1 MTTQSVPRLSLSNP
15 TGSFWILALLF
26 SACSGQAPV
35 TVLAPPPASPGEIA
49 QSEGDPATPAT
60 PDPEPVAAS
69 QPAAASTQ
77 PAAASTRPAA
87 ASTRPAPL
95 TWAQSTLA
103 RMTLREKVGQL
114 MMPFVLGNFAPE
126 GSETH
131 DRIVS
136 VIEQEHVGG
145 VIMSVG
151 SPSEVA
157 VKLNDLQ
164 QHSKFPLLVA
174 ADLETGAG
182 FRFRGAVHI
191 PTNIALGGATT
202 FPSLMAFG
210 ATGDPRYAYELGRI
224 TALEARAMGV
234 HVPFAPVLDVNNNPE
249 NPIINI
255 RSFGED
261 PDAVADL
268 GVALVRGLQD
278 HGAVATGKHFPG
290 HGDTETDSHLDL
302 PIIRVGR
309 GRLDAVE
316 LVPFRAAIAA
326 GVQGIMT
333 AHIAVPE
340 LSGETIPATLSE
352 PVLTGLLRNE
362 MGFDGIVFT
371 DAMDMVA
378 VDRLFP
384 RGEAAVRAV
393 LAGAD
398 VILMPRDVKQSIDAI
413 LRAIEEGRLTEARLD
428 ESVGR
433 LLRLKEDLG
442 LGEER
447 KVPIE
452 MIPRVVGLPE
462 HMEIAREVAERSIT
476 LIRNEGDLLP
486 LLGTRRA
493 RVMSASFRD
502 PGDVLS
508 GRYFDARLRD
518 TYPRLVTRSV
528 DEGTNSEGYEDLL
541 RRAGRSDLVVV
552 SVYTNFAGRV
562 ELPDATVELVNE
574 LARRRVTHVVI
585 SFGNPYLISLFPD
598 ARAYLL
604 AWSSAQV
611 SQQAAA
617 DALFGAIPIS
627 GRSPTG
633 MEPFFSVGD
642 GIQVPLKVSASGR

>member
-1 MTTQSVPRLSLSNP
+1 MTTQSIPRLPKSNP
-15 TGSFWILALLF
+15 VGTFWILAILV
-26 SACSGQAPV
+26 SACSQQAV
-35 TVLAPPPASPGEIA
+35 TTTPAPPPETPPELVQA
-49 QSEGDPATPAT
+49 EGGPSAATPPAPAPEPVAPPQATPAT
-60 PDPEPVAAS
+60 
-69 QPAAASTQ
+69 
-77 PAAASTRPAA
+77 RP
-87 ASTRPAPL
+87 PPL
-95 TWAQSTLA
+95 TWAQRTLA

-131 DRIVS
+131 DRIVN
-136 VIEQEHVGG
+136 VIEQENVGG

-164 QHSKFPLLVA
+164 NHSKYPLLVA

-202 FPSLMAFG
+202 FPSLMALG
-210 ATGDPRYAYELGRI
+210 ATGDPRHAYQLGRI

-234 HVPFAPVLDVNNNPE
+234 HVPFAPVLDVNNNPD

-261 PDAVADL
+261 PNAVADL
-268 GVALVRGLQD
+268 GVAFVRGLQD
-278 HGAVATGKHFPG
+278 FGAVATGKHFPG
-290 HGDTETDSHLDL
+290 HGDTGTDSHLDL
-302 PIIRVGR
+302 PIIQVGR
-309 GRLDAVE
+309 ERLDAIE

-326 GVQGIMT
+326 GMQGIMT

-340 LSGETIPATLSE
+340 ISGETIPATVSK
-352 PVLTGLLRNE
+352 PVLTGLLRSDL
-362 MGFDGIVFT
+362 GFDGIVFT
-371 DAMDMVA
+371 DAMDMA
-378 VDRLFP
+378 AIDRLFP
-384 RGEAAVRAV
+384 RGEASVRAV

-398 VILMPRDVKQSIDAI
+398 VIVMPRDVKRAIDAI
-413 LRAIEEGRLTEARLD
+413 VGAIEEGRLTEARLD

-442 LGEER
+442 LPEER
-447 KVPIE
+447 TVPLARV
-452 MIPRVVGLPE
+452 PQVVGVPQ
-462 HMEIAREVAERSIT
+462 HMEMAREVAEGSIT
-476 LIRNEGDLLP
+476 LIRNERDLLP
-486 LLGTRRA
+486 LRGTRRA
-493 RVMSASFRD
+493 RVMSVSFRN

-508 GRYFDARLRD
+508 GRYFDGRLRQ

-528 DEGTNSEGYEDLL
+528 DDATNSEAYAALL
-541 RRAGRSDLVVV
+541 SRAGRSDLVVV
-552 SVYTNFAGRV
+552 SVYSNYAGRV
-562 ELPDATVELVNE
+562 ELPDATVEFVNE

-585 SFGNPYLISLFPD
+585 SFGNPYLISMFPD
-598 ARAYLL
+598 ARVYLL

-617 DALFGAIPIS
+617 DALFGDIAIT
-627 GRSPTG
+627 GHSPVG
-633 MEPFFSVGD
+633 MDPFFAVGD
-642 GIQVPLKVSASGR
+642 GIQVPQRVGASGR

>member
-1 MTTQSVPRLSLSNP
+1 MTIQSIPRLPLSNP
-15 TGSFWILALLF
+15 TGSFWILPLLF
-26 SACSGQAPV
+26 SACSGQAPL
-35 TVLAPPPASPGEIA
+35 TVPAPASGPPVEIVQA
-49 QSEGDPATPAT
+49 EGDTPVTGDAPA
-60 PDPEPVAAS
+60 PV
-69 QPAAASTQ
+69 
-77 PAAASTRPAA
+77 
-87 ASTRPAPL
+87 RPAPTTPSTSAAAPTTPPPL
-95 TWAQSTLA
+95 SWAESTLA
-103 RMTLREKVGQL
+103 QMTLREKVGQL

-131 DRIVS
+131 NRIVS
-136 VIEQEHVGG
+136 VIEAEHVGG

-210 ATGDPRYAYELGRI
+210 AAGDLDYAYQLGRI

-234 HVPFAPVLDVNNNPE
+234 HVPFAPVLDVNSNPD

-261 PDAVADL
+261 PHAVADL
-268 GVALVRGLQD
+268 GVALVRGIQD
-278 HGAVATGKHFPG
+278 FGAVATGKHFPG
-290 HGDTETDSHLDL
+290 HGDTETDSHLEL
-302 PIIRVGR
+302 PIIRAGR
-309 GRLDAVE
+309 ERLDAVE
-316 LVPFRAAIAA
+316 LVPFRAAIGA
-326 GVQGIMT
+326 GMQGIMT

-340 LSGETIPATLSE
+340 ISGETIPATLSK
-352 PVLTGLLRNE
+352 PVLTGLLRNDL
-362 MGFDGIVFT
+362 GFDGIIFT

-398 VILMPRDVKQSIDAI
+398 VILMPRDVKQAIDAI
-413 LRAIEEGRLTEARLD
+413 MDAIDEGRLTEARLD
-428 ESVGR
+428 ESVSR
-433 LLRLKEDLG
+433 LLRLKENLG
-442 LGEER
+442 LAEDR
-447 KVPIE
+447 TVPIE
-452 MIPRVVGLPE
+452 MIPRVVGVPE
-462 HMEIAREVAERSIT
+462 HMEMALEIAERSIT
-476 LIRNEGDLLP
+476 LIRNERDLLP

-493 RVMSASFRD
+493 QVLSVSFRD

-508 GRYFDARLRD
+508 GRYFDARVRN

-528 DEGTNSEGYEDLL
+528 DESTNSEAYDDLL
-541 RRAGRSDLVVV
+541 RRAGRSDLVIV
-552 SVYTNFAGRV
+552 SVYSNFAGRV
-562 ELPDATVELVNE
+562 ELPDATIEFVNE

-585 SFGNPYLISLFPD
+585 SFGSPYLISLFPD
-598 ARAYLL
+598 AQAYLL

-617 DALFGAIPIS
+617 DALFGGIAIS

-633 MEPFFSVGD
+633 MDPFFALGD
-642 GIQVPLKVSASGR
+642 GIQIPLKVSAGGR

>member
-1 MTTQSVPRLSLSNP
+1 MTIQRIPQLPKSNP
-15 TGSFWILALLF
+15 AGSFWILALLV
-26 SACSGQAPV
+26 SACSQQPA
-35 TVLAPPPASPGEIA
+35 TTAAAPPPETPA
-49 QSEGDPATPAT
+49 QLVPAEGGPSVNAPPAPAPEPVAPPRATPAT
-60 PDPEPVAAS
+60 
-69 QPAAASTQ
+69 
-77 PAAASTRPAA
+77 RP
-87 ASTRPAPL
+87 PPL
-95 TWAQSTLA
+95 TWAQRTLA

-131 DRIVS
+131 DRIVNI
-136 VIEQEHVGG
+136 IEEESVGG
-145 VIMSVG
+145 LIMSVG

-164 QHSKFPLLVA
+164 NHSKYPLLVA

-210 ATGDPRYAYELGRI
+210 ATGDPRHAYQLGRI

-234 HVPFAPVLDVNNNPE
+234 HVPFAPVLDVNNNPD

-261 PDAVADL
+261 PNAVADL
-268 GVALVRGLQD
+268 GVAFVRGLQD
-278 HGAVATGKHFPG
+278 YGAVATGKHFPG
-290 HGDTETDSHLDL
+290 HGDTGTDSHLAL
-302 PIIRVGR
+302 PIIQVGR
-309 GRLDAVE
+309 ERLDAIE

-326 GVQGIMT
+326 GIQGIMT
-333 AHIAVPE
+333 AHIAVPAI
-340 LSGETIPATLSE
+340 SGETIPATVSHR
-352 PVLTGLLRNE
+352 VLTGLLRAE

-371 DAMDMVA
+371 DAMDMAAVA
-378 VDRLFP
+378 RLFP

-398 VILMPRDVKQSIDAI
+398 VILMPNDVKQAIDAI
-413 LRAIEEGRLTEARLD
+413 VLAIDEERLTEGRID
-428 ESVGR
+428 ESVRR

-442 LGEER
+442 LAEER
-447 KVPIE
+447 SVPLE
-452 MIPRVVGLPE
+452 MIPQVVGVPQHVE
-462 HMEIAREVAERSIT
+462 MAREVAERSIT
-476 LIRNEGDLLP
+476 LIRNERNLLP

-493 RVMSASFRD
+493 RVMSVSFRN

-508 GRYFDARLRD
+508 GRYFDSRLRE

-528 DEGTNSEGYEDLL
+528 DEGTNSEAYQDLL
-541 RRAGRSDLVVV
+541 SRARRSDLVVV
-552 SVYTNFAGRV
+552 SVYSNYAGRV
-562 ELPDATVELVNE
+562 ELPDATVEFVSE

-585 SFGNPYLISLFPD
+585 SFGNPYLISLLPD
-598 ARAYLL
+598 ARVYLL

-617 DALFGAIPIS
+617 DALFGDIAIT

-633 MEPFFSVGD
+633 MDPFFAVGD
-642 GIQVPLKVSASGR
+642 GIQVPLKVSVSGR

>member
-1 MTTQSVPRLSLSNP
+1 MTTESIPKLPLSNP
-15 TGSFWILALLF
+15 AGSVWILALLF
-26 SACSGQAPV
+26 SACSGQAPIPAS
-35 TVLAPPPASPGEIA
+35 APPPASPEDVVQA
-49 QSEGDPATPAT
+49 EADTSVPVT
-60 PDPEPVAAS
+60 PDPESVVAFPPTA
-69 QPAAASTQ
+69 TG
-77 PAAASTRPAA
+77 
-87 ASTRPAPL
+87 PAPL

-103 RMTLREKVGQL
+103 QMTLREKVGQL

-136 VIEQEHVGG
+136 VIVEEHVGG

-164 QHSKFPLLVA
+164 RHSKFPLLVA

-210 ATGDPRYAYELGRI
+210 AAGDLRYAYQLGKI

-234 HVPFAPVLDVNNNPE
+234 HVPFAPVLDVNNNPD

-255 RSFGED
+255 RSFGEN
-261 PDAVADL
+261 PDAVAAL
-268 GVALVRGLQD
+268 GVAMVRGIQD
-278 HGAVATGKHFPG
+278 YGGVATGKHFPG
-290 HGDTETDSHLDL
+290 HGDTETDSHLEL

-309 GRLDAVE
+309 ERLDAVE
-316 LVPFRAAIAA
+316 LVPFRAAIDA
-326 GVQGIMT
+326 GIQGIMT

-340 LSGETIPATLSE
+340 ISGETIPATLSK

-362 MGFDGIVFT
+362 LGFDGIVFT

-384 RGEAAVRAV
+384 GGEAAVRAV

-398 VILMPRDVKQSIDAI
+398 VILMPRDVKQAIDAI
-413 LRAIEEGRLTEARLD
+413 VKAIDDGRLTEARLD
-428 ESVGR
+428 ESVSR

-442 LGEER
+442 LAEDR
-447 KVPIE
+447 TVPIE
-452 MIPRVVGLPE
+452 MIPRVVGVPE
-462 HMEIAREVAERSIT
+462 HMEMAREIAELSIT
-476 LIRNEGDLLP
+476 LIRNQRDLLP

-493 RVMSASFRD
+493 RVMSVSFRD

-508 GRYFDARLRD
+508 GRYFDSRLRE
-518 TYPRLVTRSV
+518 TYPRLVSRSV
-528 DEGTNSEGYEDLL
+528 DESTNSEAYDDLL
-541 RRAGRSDLVVV
+541 TRAGRSDLVVV
-552 SVYTNFAGRV
+552 SVYSNFAGRV
-562 ELPDATVELVNE
+562 ELPDATVEFVNA
-574 LARRRVTHVVI
+574 LARRRVTHVLI

-598 ARAYLL
+598 AQVYLL

-617 DALFGAIPIS
+617 DALFGGIAIT
-627 GRSPTG
+627 GRSPIG
-633 MEPFFSVGD
+633 MEPFFAVGD
-642 GIQVPLKVSASGR
+642 GIQIPLKVSVSGR

>member
-1 MTTQSVPRLSLSNP
+1 MTTQSIPRLPMSNP
-15 TGSFWILALLF
+15 AGSFWILALLV
-26 SACSGQAPV
+26 SACYQQAPG
-35 TVLAPPPASPGEIA
+35 TASASPPEPPVEVVQA
-49 QSEGDPATPAT
+49 EGGPSATTTPA
-60 PDPEPVAAS
+60 PEPVAAPPS
-69 QPAAASTQ
+69 P
-77 PAAASTRPAA
+77 AASTRSP
-87 ASTRPAPL
+87 PL
-95 TWAQSTLA
+95 TWAQRTLA
-103 RMTLREKVGQL
+103 RMTLREKIGQL

-131 DRIVS
+131 DRIVN
-136 VIEQEHVGG
+136 VIEQENVGG

-164 QHSKFPLLVA
+164 NHSKYPLLVA

-210 ATGDPRYAYELGRI
+210 ATGDPRHAYQLGRI
-224 TALEARAMGV
+224 TALEARTMGV
-234 HVPFAPVLDVNNNPE
+234 HVPFAPVLDINNNPD

-261 PDAVADL
+261 PNAVADL

-278 HGAVATGKHFPG
+278 YGAVATGKHFPG
-290 HGDTETDSHLDL
+290 HGDTGTDSHLDL
-302 PIIRVGR
+302 PVIRVGR
-309 GRLDAVE
+309 ERLDAIE

-326 GVQGIMT
+326 GMQGIMT

-340 LSGETIPATLSE
+340 ISGETIPATVSE
-352 PVLTGLLRNE
+352 PMLTGLLRSDL
-362 MGFDGIVFT
+362 GFDGIVFT
-371 DAMDMVA
+371 DAMDMA
-378 VDRLFP
+378 PINRLFP

-398 VILMPRDVKQSIDAI
+398 VILMPRDVKQAIDA
-413 LRAIEEGRLTEARLD
+413 LVEAIEEGRLTEARLD

-442 LGEER
+442 LAEER
-447 KVPIE
+447 AVPLE
-452 MIPRVVGLPE
+452 MIPQVVGVPQ
-462 HMEIAREVAERSIT
+462 HMEMAREVAERSIT
-476 LIRNEGDLLP
+476 LIRNERNLLP

-493 RVMSASFRD
+493 RVMSVSFRN

-508 GRYFDARLRD
+508 GRYFEGRLRE

-528 DEGTNSEGYEDLL
+528 DEGTNSEAYEALL
-541 RRAGRSDLVVV
+541 SRAGRSDLVVV
-552 SVYTNFAGRV
+552 SVYSNYAGRV
-562 ELPDATVELVNE
+562 ELPDATVEFVNE
-574 LARRRVTHVVI
+574 LARRRVTHVLI

-598 ARAYLL
+598 ARVYLL

-617 DALFGAIPIS
+617 DALFGGIAIT
-627 GRSPTG
+627 GRSPIG
-633 MEPFFSVGD
+633 MDSFFAVGD
-642 GIQVPLKVSASGR
+642 GIQVPLKVSVSGR

>member
-1 MTTQSVPRLSLSNP
+1 MTTQSIPRLPMSNP
-15 TGSFWILALLF
+15 AGSFWILVLLV
-26 SACSGQAPV
+26 SACYQQTATTASAPPPETAAEPVQAEGGPSAATPPAPAPEPV
-35 TVLAPPPASPGEIA
+35 APPPA
-49 QSEGDPATPAT
+49 TP
-60 PDPEPVAAS
+60 V
-69 QPAAASTQ
+69 
-77 PAAASTRPAA
+77 TRP
-87 ASTRPAPL
+87 PPL
-95 TWAQSTLA
+95 TWAERTLA

-131 DRIVS
+131 DRIVN
-136 VIEQEHVGG
+136 VIEQESVGG

-164 QHSKFPLLVA
+164 RHSKYPLLVA

-210 ATGDPRYAYELGRI
+210 ATGDPRHAYQLGRI

-234 HVPFAPVLDVNNNPE
+234 HVPFAPVLDVNNNPD

-261 PDAVADL
+261 PHAVADL
-268 GVALVRGLQD
+268 GVAFVRGLQD
-278 HGAVATGKHFPG
+278 YGAVATGKHFPG
-290 HGDTETDSHLDL
+290 HGDTGTDSHLDL
-302 PIIRVGR
+302 PIIQVGR
-309 GRLDAVE
+309 ERLDAIE

-326 GVQGIMT
+326 GIQGIMT

-340 LSGETIPATLSE
+340 ISGETIPATVSGR
-352 PVLTGLLRNE
+352 VLTGLLRGDL
-362 MGFDGIVFT
+362 GFDGIVFT
-371 DAMDMVA
+371 DAMDMVS
-378 VDRLFP
+378 VNRLFP

-393 LAGAD
+393 MAGAD
-398 VILMPRDVKQSIDAI
+398 VIVMPRDVKQAIDAI
-413 LRAIEEGRLTEARLD
+413 VSAIDDGRLTEGRLD

-442 LGEER
+442 LPEER
-447 KVPIE
+447 SVPLE
-452 MIPRVVGLPE
+452 MIPQVVGVPE
-462 HMEIAREVAERSIT
+462 HMEMAREVAERSIT
-476 LIRNEGDLLP
+476 LIQNGRDLLP

-493 RVMSASFRD
+493 RVMSVSFRN

-508 GRYFDARLRD
+508 GRYFDSRLRQ

-528 DEGTNSEGYEDLL
+528 DESTNSEGYQDLL

-552 SVYTNFAGRV
+552 SVYSNYAGRV
-562 ELPDATVELVNE
+562 ELPDATVEFVNE
-574 LARRRVTHVVI
+574 LARRRVTHVII

-598 ARAYLL
+598 ARVYLL

-617 DALFGAIPIS
+617 DALFADIAIT
-627 GRSPTG
+627 GRSPIG
-633 MEPFFSVGD
+633 MDPFFAVGD
-642 GIQVPLKVSASGR
+642 GIQIPLKGSVSGR

>member
-1 MTTQSVPRLSLSNP
+1 MTTQSIPRLPKSNP
-15 TGSFWILALLF
+15 VGRFWILALLF
-26 SACSGQAPV
+26 SACSQQAPM
-35 TVLAPPPASPGEIA
+35 TESTPPPETPPEVV
-49 QSEGDPATPAT
+49 QVEGGPSVDAPSAPAPA
-60 PDPEPVAAS
+60 PEPVVTP
-69 QPAAASTQ
+69 PAI
-77 PAAASTRPAA
+77 PATRP
-87 ASTRPAPL
+87 PPL

-103 RMTLREKVGQL
+103 QMTLREKVGQL

-131 DRIVS
+131 DRIVN

-145 VIMSVG
+145 LVMSVG

-164 QHSKFPLLVA
+164 QHSKYPLLVS

-210 ATGDPRYAYELGRI
+210 ATGDPRHAYELGRI

-234 HVPFAPVLDVNNNPE
+234 HVPFAPVLDVNNNPQ

-261 PDAVADL
+261 PNAVADL
-268 GVALVRGLQD
+268 GVALIRGLQD
-278 HGAVATGKHFPG
+278 HSAVATGKHFPG
-290 HGDTETDSHLDL
+290 HGDTGTDSHLDL
-302 PIIRVGR
+302 PIISVGR
-309 GRLDAVE
+309 ERLDAIE

-333 AHIAVPE
+333 AHIAVPAI
-340 LSGETIPATLSE
+340 SGETIPATVSKR
-352 PVLTGLLRNE
+352 VLTGLLRSDL
-362 MGFDGIVFT
+362 GFDGIIFT
-371 DAMDMVA
+371 DAMDMAA
-378 VDRLFP
+378 VNRFYP

-398 VILMPRDVKQSIDAI
+398 VLVMPRDVKQAVDAI
-413 LRAIEEGRLTEARLD
+413 VSAIDEGRLTEARID

-442 LGEER
+442 LTEER
-447 KVPIE
+447 SVPLA
-452 MIPRVVGLPE
+452 MIPQIVGVPE
-462 HMEIAREVAERSIT
+462 HMEMAREVAERSIT
-476 LIRNEGDLLP
+476 LIQNGRDLLP

-493 RVMSASFRD
+493 RVMSVSFRN

-508 GRYFDARLRD
+508 GRYFDSRLRE
-518 TYPRLVTRSV
+518 TYPRLVSRSV
-528 DEGTNSEGYEDLL
+528 DDGTNSEGYEALL
-541 RRAGRSDLVVV
+541 SRAGRSDLVIV
-552 SVYTNFAGRV
+552 SVYSNYAGRV
-562 ELPDATVELVNE
+562 ELPDATVEFMNE

-598 ARAYLL
+598 APAYLL

-617 DALFGAIPIS
+617 DALFANTAIT
-627 GRSPTG
+627 GRSPIG
-633 MEPFFSVGD
+633 MDPFFAVGD
-642 GIQVPLKVSASGR
+642 GIQIPPRVSVSGR

>member
-1 MTTQSVPRLSLSNP
+1 
-15 TGSFWILALLF
+15 
-26 SACSGQAPV
+26 
-35 TVLAPPPASPGEIA
+35 
-49 QSEGDPATPAT
+49 
-60 PDPEPVAAS
+60 
-69 QPAAASTQ
+69 
-77 PAAASTRPAA
+77 
-87 ASTRPAPL
+87 
-95 TWAQSTLA
+95 
-103 RMTLREKVGQL
+103 
-114 MMPFVLGNFAPE
+114 
-126 GSETH
+126 
-131 DRIVS
+131 
-136 VIEQEHVGG
+136 
-145 VIMSVG
+145 
-151 SPSEVA
+151 
-157 VKLNDLQ
+157 
-164 QHSKFPLLVA
+164 
-174 ADLETGAG
+174 
-182 FRFRGAVHI
+182 
-191 PTNIALGGATT
+191 
-202 FPSLMAFG
+202 MAFG
-210 ATGDPRYAYELGRI
+210 AAGDWRYAYQLGRI

-261 PDAVADL
+261 PDAVANL
-268 GVALVRGLQD
+268 GASLVRGLQD
-278 HGAVATGKHFPG
+278 YDAVSTGKHFPG
-290 HGDTETDSHLDL
+290 HGDTETDSHLAL

-309 GRLDAVE
+309 DRLDAVE

-326 GVQGIMT
+326 GMKGIMT

-340 LSGETIPATLSE
+340 ISGETIPATLSPE
-352 PVLTGLLRNE
+352 VLTGLLRDDL
-362 MGFDGIVFT
+362 GFDGIVFT

-413 LRAIEEGRLTEARLD
+413 LRAIDEGRLTEARLD

-442 LGEER
+442 LDEER
-447 KVPIE
+447 TVPIE

-476 LIRNEGDLLP
+476 LIRNERNLLP
-486 LLGTRRA
+486 LRGTRRS
-493 RVMSASFRD
+493 RVLSVSFRD

-518 TYPRLVTRSV
+518 TYPRLVSKSV
-528 DEGTNSEGYEDLL
+528 DEATNTEAYEDLL

-617 DALFGAIPIS
+617 DALFGTIAIS

-633 MEPFFSVGD
+633 MEPFFAVGD
-642 GIQVPLKVSASGR
+642 GIQIPLKVSASGR

>member
-1 MTTQSVPRLSLSNP
+1 MTTQSIPRLPKSNP
-15 TGSFWILALLF
+15 VGTFWILAILV
-26 SACSGQAPV
+26 SACSQQAV
-35 TVLAPPPASPGEIA
+35 TTTPAPPPETPPELVQA
-49 QSEGDPATPAT
+49 EGGPSAATPPAPAPEPVAPPQATPAT
-60 PDPEPVAAS
+60 
-69 QPAAASTQ
+69 
-77 PAAASTRPAA
+77 RP
-87 ASTRPAPL
+87 PPL
-95 TWAQSTLA
+95 TWAQRTLA

-131 DRIVS
+131 DRIVN
-136 VIEQEHVGG
+136 VIEQENVGG

-164 QHSKFPLLVA
+164 NHSKYPLLVA

-202 FPSLMAFG
+202 FPSLMALG
-210 ATGDPRYAYELGRI
+210 ATGDPRHAYQLGRI

-234 HVPFAPVLDVNNNPE
+234 HVPFAPVLDVNNNPD

-261 PDAVADL
+261 PNAVADL
-268 GVALVRGLQD
+268 GVAFVRGLQD
-278 HGAVATGKHFPG
+278 FGAVATGKHFPG
-290 HGDTETDSHLDL
+290 HGDTGTDSHLDL
-302 PIIRVGR
+302 PIIQVGR
-309 GRLDAVE
+309 ERLDAIE

-326 GVQGIMT
+326 GMQGIMT

-340 LSGETIPATLSE
+340 ISGETIPATVSK
-352 PVLTGLLRNE
+352 PVLTGLLRSDL
-362 MGFDGIVFT
+362 GFDGIVFT
-371 DAMDMVA
+371 DAMDMA
-378 VDRLFP
+378 AIDRLFP
-384 RGEAAVRAV
+384 RGEASVRAV

-398 VILMPRDVKQSIDAI
+398 VIVMPRDVKRAIDAI
-413 LRAIEEGRLTEARLD
+413 VGAIEEGRLTEARLD

-442 LGEER
+442 LPEER
-447 KVPIE
+447 TVPLARV
-452 MIPRVVGLPE
+452 PQVVGVPQ
-462 HMEIAREVAERSIT
+462 HMEMAREVAEGSIT
-476 LIRNEGDLLP
+476 LIRNERDLLP
-486 LLGTRRA
+486 LRGTRRA
-493 RVMSASFRD
+493 RVMSVSFRN

-508 GRYFDARLRD
+508 GRYFDGRLRQ

-528 DEGTNSEGYEDLL
+528 DDATNSEAYAALL
-541 RRAGRSDLVVV
+541 SRAGRSDLAVV
-552 SVYTNFAGRV
+552 SVYSNYAGRV
-562 ELPDATVELVNE
+562 ELPDATVEFVNE

-585 SFGNPYLISLFPD
+585 SFGNPYLISMFPD
-598 ARAYLL
+598 ARVYLL

-617 DALFGAIPIS
+617 DALFGDIAIT
-627 GRSPTG
+627 GHSPVG
-633 MEPFFSVGD
+633 MDPFFAVGD
-642 GIQVPLKVSASGR
+642 GIQVPQRVGASGR

>member
-1 MTTQSVPRLSLSNP
+1 MTTQGIPRLSKSNP
-15 TGSFWILALLF
+15 SGSFWILAFLL
-26 SACSGQAPV
+26 SACSQQAPG
-35 TVLAPPPASPGEIA
+35 TVSAPPSPSPSDSPSDSPVQII
-49 QSEGDPATPAT
+49 QSEGEPAVTILPA
-60 PDPEPVAAS
+60 PELVAA
-69 QPAAASTQ
+69 PPSTGV
-77 PAAASTRPAA
+77 STRP
-87 ASTRPAPL
+87 PPL
-95 TWAQSTLA
+95 TWAQRTLA

-131 DRIVS
+131 DRIVR
-136 VIEQEHVGG
+136 VIEQESVGG
-145 VIMSVG
+145 LIMSVG

-164 QHSKFPLLVA
+164 RHSKYPLLVA

-182 FRFRGAVHI
+182 FRFTGAVHI
-191 PTNIALGGATT
+191 PTNIALGGATS

-210 ATGDPRYAYELGRI
+210 ATGDPRHAYQLGRI

-234 HVPFAPVLDVNNNPE
+234 HVPFAPVLDVNNNPD

-278 HGAVATGKHFPG
+278 YGAVATGKHFPG
-290 HGDTETDSHLDL
+290 HGDTGTDSHLDM
-302 PIIRVGR
+302 PVIQVGR
-309 GRLDAVE
+309 ERLDAIE
-316 LVPFRAAIAA
+316 LVPFKAAIDA
-326 GVQGIMT
+326 GMQGIMT

-340 LSGETIPATLSE
+340 ISGEAIPATVSHR
-352 PVLTGLLRNE
+352 VLTGLLRAD

-371 DAMDMVA
+371 DAMDMASVN
-378 VDRLFP
+378 RLYP

-393 LAGAD
+393 MAGAD
-398 VILMPRDVKQSIDAI
+398 VILMPRDVKQAIDAI
-413 LRAIEEGRLTEARLD
+413 IEALDEGRLTEARID

-442 LGEER
+442 LAEER
-447 KVPIE
+447 SVPLE
-452 MIPRVVGLPE
+452 MVPQLVGVPE
-462 HMEIAREVAERSIT
+462 HMEMAREVAERSIT
-476 LIRNEGDLLP
+476 LIQNRRNLLP

-493 RVMSASFRD
+493 RVTSVSFRN

-508 GRYFDARLRD
+508 GRYFDSRLRG
-518 TYPRLVTRSV
+518 TYPRLVATSV
-528 DEGTNSEGYEDLL
+528 DESTNSEAYEALL
-541 RRAGRSDLVVV
+541 NRAGRSDLVVV
-552 SVYTNFAGRV
+552 SIYSNYAGRV
-562 ELPDATVELVNE
+562 ELPDATMEFVKELS
-574 LARRRVTHVVI
+574 RRRVTHVVI

-598 ARAYLL
+598 AQAYLL

-617 DALFGAIPIS
+617 DALFGGIAIT
-627 GRSPTG
+627 GRSPIG
-633 MEPFFSVGD
+633 MEPFFAVGD
-642 GIQVPLKVSASGR
+642 GIQLPLKVSVSGR

>member
-1 MTTQSVPRLSLSNP
+1 
-15 TGSFWILALLF
+15 
-26 SACSGQAPV
+26 
-35 TVLAPPPASPGEIA
+35 
-49 QSEGDPATPAT
+49 
-60 PDPEPVAAS
+60 
-69 QPAAASTQ
+69 
-77 PAAASTRPAA
+77 
-87 ASTRPAPL
+87 
-95 TWAQSTLA
+95 
-103 RMTLREKVGQL
+103 MTLREKVGQL

-131 DRIVS
+131 DRIVNI
-136 VIEQEHVGG
+136 IEEESVGG
-145 VIMSVG
+145 LIMSVG

-164 QHSKFPLLVA
+164 NHSKYPLLVA

-210 ATGDPRYAYELGRI
+210 ATGDPRHAYQLGRI

-234 HVPFAPVLDVNNNPE
+234 HVPFAPVLDVNNNPD

-261 PDAVADL
+261 PNAVADL

-278 HGAVATGKHFPG
+278 YGAVATGKHFPG
-290 HGDTETDSHLDL
+290 HGDTGTDSHLAL
-302 PIIRVGR
+302 PIIQVGR
-309 GRLDAVE
+309 ERLNAIE

-326 GVQGIMT
+326 GIQGIMT
-333 AHIAVPE
+333 AHIAVPAI
-340 LSGETIPATLSE
+340 SGETIPATVSHR
-352 PVLTGLLRNE
+352 VLTGLLRAE

-371 DAMDMVA
+371 DAMDMAA
-378 VDRLFP
+378 VTRLFP

-398 VILMPRDVKQSIDAI
+398 VILMPNDVKQAIDAI
-413 LRAIEEGRLTEARLD
+413 VLAIDEERLTEGRID
-428 ESVGR
+428 ESVRR

-442 LGEER
+442 LAEER
-447 KVPIE
+447 SVPLE
-452 MIPRVVGLPE
+452 MIPQVVGVPQHVE
-462 HMEIAREVAERSIT
+462 MAREVAERSIT
-476 LIRNEGDLLP
+476 LIRNERNLLP

-493 RVMSASFRD
+493 RVMSVSFRN

-508 GRYFDARLRD
+508 GRYFDSRLRE

-528 DEGTNSEGYEDLL
+528 DEGTNSEAYQDLL
-541 RRAGRSDLVVV
+541 SRARRSDLVVV
-552 SVYTNFAGRV
+552 SVYSNYAGRV
-562 ELPDATVELVNE
+562 ELPDATMEFVSE

-598 ARAYLL
+598 ARVYLL

-617 DALFGAIPIS
+617 DALFGDIAIT
-627 GRSPTG
+627 GRSPIG
-633 MEPFFSVGD
+633 MDPFFAVGD
-642 GIQVPLKVSASGR
+642 GIRVPLKVSVSGR

>member
-1 MTTQSVPRLSLSNP
+1 MTTQNIPRLPLSNP

-26 SACSGQAPV
+26 SGCSGQAPV
-35 TVLAPPPASPGEIA
+35 AVPTPSPEPAVEIVQPEGAPAPVDAPAPEPEVVARPTPPP
-49 QSEGDPATPAT
+49 
-60 PDPEPVAAS
+60 
-69 QPAAASTQ
+69 
-77 PAAASTRPAA
+77 
-87 ASTRPAPL
+87 TRPAPQ
-95 TWAQSTLA
+95 TWAQATLA
-103 RMTLREKVGQL
+103 QMTLREKVGQL
-114 MMPFVLGNFAPE
+114 MMPLVLGNFAPE

-131 DRIVS
+131 DRIVD

-164 QHSKFPLLVA
+164 MHSKYPLLVA
-174 ADLETGAG
+174 ADLESGAG

-210 ATGDPRYAYELGRI
+210 AAGDWRYAYQLGRI

-234 HVPFAPVLDVNNNPE
+234 HVPFSPVLDVNNNPK

-261 PDAVADL
+261 PDAVANL

-278 HGAVATGKHFPG
+278 YDAVSTGKHFPG
-290 HGDTETDSHLDL
+290 HGDTETDSHLAL

-309 GRLDAVE
+309 ERLDAIE
-316 LVPFRAAIAA
+316 LVPFRAAIEA
-326 GVQGIMT
+326 GMKGIMT

-340 LSGETIPATLSE
+340 ISGETIPATLSPE
-352 PVLTGLLRNE
+352 VLTGLLRDDL
-362 MGFDGIVFT
+362 GFDGIVFT

-398 VILMPRDVKQSIDAI
+398 VILMPRDVKQAVDAI
-413 LRAIEEGRLTEARLD
+413 VDAVDEGRVTEARID

-442 LGEER
+442 LDEER
-447 KVPIE
+447 TVPLE
-452 MIPRVVGLPE
+452 VIPRVVGVPE
-462 HMEIAREVAERSIT
+462 HMEVAREVAESSIT
-476 LIRNEGDLLP
+476 LIRNVRDLLP

-493 RVMSASFRD
+493 QVLSVSFRD
-502 PGDVLS
+502 PGDLLS
-508 GRYFDARLRD
+508 GRYFDARLRN

-528 DEGTNSEGYEDLL
+528 DEATNSEAYGDLL
-541 RRAGRSDLVVV
+541 TRARRSNLVVV
-552 SVYTNFAGRV
+552 SIYSNFAGKV
-562 ELPDATVELVNE
+562 ELPDAAVEFVNE
-574 LARRRVTHVVI
+574 LASRRITHVVI
-585 SFGNPYLISLFPD
+585 TFGNPYLISFFPD
-598 ARAYLL
+598 AQVYLL

-611 SQQAAA
+611 SQEAAA
-617 DALFGAIPIS
+617 DALFGGIPIS
-627 GRSPTG
+627 GRSPIG
-633 MEPFFSVGD
+633 MDPFFAIGD
-642 GIQVPLKVSASGR
+642 GIQIPLKVSASER

>member
-1 MTTQSVPRLSLSNP
+1 MTTQRIPQLPKSNP
-15 TGSFWILALLF
+15 AGSFWILALLV
-26 SACSGQAPV
+26 SACSQQPA
-35 TVLAPPPASPGEIA
+35 TTAAAPPPETPA
-49 QSEGDPATPAT
+49 QLVPAEGGPSVDAPPAPAPEPVAPPRATPAT
-60 PDPEPVAAS
+60 
-69 QPAAASTQ
+69 
-77 PAAASTRPAA
+77 RP
-87 ASTRPAPL
+87 PPL
-95 TWAQSTLA
+95 TWAQRTLA

-131 DRIVS
+131 DRIVNI
-136 VIEQEHVGG
+136 IEEESVGG
-145 VIMSVG
+145 LIMSVG

-164 QHSKFPLLVA
+164 NHSKYPLLVA

-210 ATGDPRYAYELGRI
+210 ATGDPRHAYQLGRI

-234 HVPFAPVLDVNNNPE
+234 HVPFAPVLDVNNNPD

-261 PDAVADL
+261 PNAVADL
-268 GVALVRGLQD
+268 GVAFVRGLQD
-278 HGAVATGKHFPG
+278 YGAVATGKHFPG
-290 HGDTETDSHLDL
+290 HGDTGTDSHLAL
-302 PIIRVGR
+302 PIIQVGR
-309 GRLDAVE
+309 ERLDAIE

-326 GVQGIMT
+326 GIQGIMT
-333 AHIAVPE
+333 AHIAVPAI
-340 LSGETIPATLSE
+340 SGETIPATVSHR
-352 PVLTGLLRNE
+352 VLTGLLRAE

-371 DAMDMVA
+371 DAMDMAA
-378 VDRLFP
+378 VTRLFP

-398 VILMPRDVKQSIDAI
+398 VILMPNDVKQAIDAI
-413 LRAIEEGRLTEARLD
+413 VSAIDEGRLTEGRID
-428 ESVGR
+428 ESVRR

-442 LGEER
+442 LAEER
-447 KVPIE
+447 SVPLE
-452 MIPRVVGLPE
+452 MIPQVVGVPQ
-462 HMEIAREVAERSIT
+462 HMEMAREVAERSIT
-476 LIRNEGDLLP
+476 LIRNERNLLP

-493 RVMSASFRD
+493 RVMSVSFRN

-508 GRYFDARLRD
+508 GRYFDSRLRE

-528 DEGTNSEGYEDLL
+528 DEGTNSEAYQDLL
-541 RRAGRSDLVVV
+541 SRARRSDLVVV
-552 SVYTNFAGRV
+552 SVYSNYAGRV
-562 ELPDATVELVNE
+562 ELPDATVEFVNE

-598 ARAYLL
+598 ARVYLL

-617 DALFGAIPIS
+617 DALFGDIAIT
-627 GRSPTG
+627 GHSPVG
-633 MEPFFSVGD
+633 MDPFFAVGD
-642 GIQVPLKVSASGR
+642 GIQVPQRVGASGR

>member
-1 MTTQSVPRLSLSNP
+1 MTIQSIPRLPKSNP
-15 TGSFWILALLF
+15 AGSFWILVLLV
-26 SACSGQAPV
+26 SACYQQAATIASAPPPETPV
-35 TVLAPPPASPGEIA
+35 EPVQAEGGPSAATPPAPAPEPVAPPPA
-49 QSEGDPATPAT
+49 TP
-60 PDPEPVAAS
+60 V
-69 QPAAASTQ
+69 
-77 PAAASTRPAA
+77 TRP
-87 ASTRPAPL
+87 PPL
-95 TWAQSTLA
+95 TWAQRTLA

-136 VIEQEHVGG
+136 VIEQESVGG

-164 QHSKFPLLVA
+164 QHSKYPLLVA

-202 FPSLMAFG
+202 FPSLMALG
-210 ATGDPRYAYELGRI
+210 ATGDPRHAYQLGRI

-234 HVPFAPVLDVNNNPE
+234 HVPFAPVLDVNNNPD

-268 GVALVRGLQD
+268 GVAFVRGLQD
-278 HGAVATGKHFPG
+278 YGAVATGKHFPG
-290 HGDTETDSHLDL
+290 HGDTGTDSHLAL
-302 PIIRVGR
+302 PVIQVGR
-309 GRLDAVE
+309 ERLDAIE

-326 GVQGIMT
+326 GIQGIMT

-340 LSGETIPATLSE
+340 ISGETIPATLSE
-352 PVLTGLLRNE
+352 RVLTGLLRDDL
-362 MGFDGIVFT
+362 GFDGIVFT
-371 DAMDMVA
+371 DAMDMVS
-378 VDRLFP
+378 VNRLFP

-398 VILMPRDVKQSIDAI
+398 VIVMPRDVKQAIDAI
-413 LRAIEEGRLTEARLD
+413 VSAIDDGRLTEGRID

-442 LGEER
+442 LPEER
-447 KVPIE
+447 SVPLE
-452 MIPRVVGLPE
+452 MIPQVVGVPE
-462 HMEIAREVAERSIT
+462 HMEMAREVAERSIT
-476 LIRNEGDLLP
+476 LIQNRSDLLP

-493 RVMSASFRD
+493 RVMSVSFRN

-508 GRYFDARLRD
+508 GRYFDSRLRE

-528 DEGTNSEGYEDLL
+528 DGSTNSEGYQDLL

-552 SVYTNFAGRV
+552 SVYSNYAGRV
-562 ELPDATVELVNE
+562 ELPDATVEFVNE

-585 SFGNPYLISLFPD
+585 SFGNPYLISLFSD
-598 ARAYLL
+598 ARVYLL

-617 DALFGAIPIS
+617 DALFANIAIT
-627 GRSPTG
+627 GRSPIG
-633 MEPFFSVGD
+633 MDPFFAVGD
-642 GIQVPLKVSASGR
+642 GIQIPLKGSVSGR

>member
-1 MTTQSVPRLSLSNP
+1 MTTESVPKLPLSNP

-26 SACSGQAPV
+26 SACSGQAPIP
-35 TVLAPPPASPGEIA
+35 TPAPQSAPPVEIVEQEGAPAA
-49 QSEGDPATPAT
+49 VNTPA
-60 PDPEPVAAS
+60 PEALGAPRSA
-69 QPAAASTQ
+69 T
-77 PAAASTRPAA
+77 

-95 TWAQSTLA
+95 TWAQGTLA

-131 DRIVS
+131 DRIVD
-136 VIEQEHVGG
+136 VIEQEGVGG

-164 QHSKFPLLVA
+164 QHSKYPLLVA
-174 ADLETGAG
+174 ADLESGAG

-202 FPSLMAFG
+202 FPPLMAFG

-261 PDAVADL
+261 PDAVANL
-268 GVALVRGLQD
+268 GVSLVRGLQE
-278 HGAVATGKHFPG
+278 HGAVSTGKHFPG
-290 HGDTETDSHLDL
+290 HGDTETDSHLAL

-309 GRLDAVE
+309 DRLDAVE
-316 LVPFRAAIAA
+316 LVPFRAAIDA
-326 GVQGIMT
+326 GMRGIMT

-340 LSGETIPATLSE
+340 ISGETIPATLSNQ
-352 PVLTGLLRNE
+352 VLTGLLRTDL
-362 MGFDGIVFT
+362 GFGGIVFT

-384 RGEAAVRAV
+384 RGESAVRAIQ
-393 LAGAD
+393 AGAD
-398 VILMPRDVKQSIDAI
+398 VILMPRDVKQAVDAI
-413 LRAIEEGRLTEARLD
+413 IRAIDEGRLTEARID

-433 LLRLKEDLG
+433 LLGLKEDLG
-442 LGEER
+442 LAEER
-447 KVPIE
+447 AVPLE
-452 MIPRVVGLPE
+452 MIPRVVGVPE
-462 HMEIAREVAERSIT
+462 HMEVAREVAEHSIT
-476 LIRNEGDLLP
+476 LIQNVRDLLP

-493 RVMSASFRD
+493 QVMSVSFRN

-508 GRYFDARLRD
+508 GRYFDARLRE

-528 DEGTNSEGYEDLL
+528 DEDTNSEAYEDLL
-541 RRAGRSDLVVV
+541 RRAGRSNLVVV
-552 SVYTNFAGRV
+552 SVYTNYAGRV
-562 ELPDATVELVNE
+562 ELPDATVDFVNE
-574 LARRRVTHVVI
+574 LARRSITHVVI

-598 ARAYLL
+598 AQAYLL

-611 SQQAAA
+611 SQEAAS
-617 DALFGAIPIS
+617 DALFGGIPIR

-633 MEPFFSVGD
+633 MDPFFAVGD
-642 GIQVPLKVSASGR
+642 GIQVPLKVSVSGR

>member
-1 MTTQSVPRLSLSNP
+1 MTIQSIPRLPKSNP
-15 TGSFWILALLF
+15 SGRFWILALLF
-26 SACSGQAPV
+26 SACYQQAP
-35 TVLAPPPASPGEIA
+35 TTASAPPPEA
-49 QSEGDPATPAT
+49 PAETPAEVAPAEGGPSANT
-60 PDPEPVAAS
+60 PPAPAPEPVAPPQATV
-69 QPAAASTQ
+69 AI
-77 PAAASTRPAA
+77 RP
-87 ASTRPAPL
+87 PPL
-95 TWAQSTLA
+95 TWAQRTLA

-131 DRIVS
+131 DRIVN
-136 VIEQEHVGG
+136 VIMEENVGG
-145 VIMSVG
+145 LIMSVG

-164 QHSKFPLLVA
+164 NHSKYPLLVA

-191 PTNIALGGATT
+191 PTNIALGGATS

-210 ATGDPRYAYELGRI
+210 ATGDPRHAYQLGRI

-234 HVPFAPVLDVNNNPE
+234 HVPFAPVLDVNNNPD

-261 PDAVADL
+261 PNAVADL

-278 HGAVATGKHFPG
+278 YGAVATGKHFPG
-290 HGDTETDSHLDL
+290 HGDTGTDSHLDL
-302 PIIRVGR
+302 PIILVGR
-309 GRLDAVE
+309 ERLDAVE
-316 LVPFRAAIAA
+316 LVPFRAAIDA

-340 LSGETIPATLSE
+340 ISGEPIPATVSHR
-352 PVLTGLLRNE
+352 VLTGLLRGDL
-362 MGFDGIVFT
+362 GFDGIIFT
-371 DAMDMVA
+371 DAMDMAA
-378 VDRLFP
+378 VNRLYP
-384 RGEAAVRAV
+384 RGEAAVLAV
-393 LAGAD
+393 MAGAD
-398 VILMPRDVKQSIDAI
+398 VILMPRDVKQAIDAI
-413 LRAIEEGRLTEARLD
+413 VSAIDEGRLTEDRID

-442 LGEER
+442 LAEER
-447 KVPIE
+447 TVPLE
-452 MIPRVVGLPE
+452 RIPQVVGVPQ
-462 HMEIAREVAERSIT
+462 HMEMAREVAERSIT
-476 LIRNEGDLLP
+476 LIQNERDLLP

-493 RVMSASFRD
+493 RVMSVSFRN

-508 GRYFDARLRD
+508 GRYFDSRLRS

-528 DEGTNSEGYEDLL
+528 DQSTNSEAYDALL
-541 RRAGRSDLVVV
+541 DRAGRSDLVVV
-552 SVYTNFAGRV
+552 SLYSNYAGRV
-562 ELPDATVELVNE
+562 DLPDATVEFVNE
-574 LARRRVTHVVI
+574 LAKRRVTHVVI

-598 ARAYLL
+598 ARVYLL

-617 DALFGAIPIS
+617 DALLGDIAIT

-633 MEPFFSVGD
+633 LDPFFALGD
-642 GIQVPLKVSASGR
+642 GIQIPLGVRVSGR

>member
-1 MTTQSVPRLSLSNP
+1 MTIQRIPQLPKSNP
-15 TGSFWILALLF
+15 AGSFWILALLV
-26 SACSGQAPV
+26 SACSQQPA
-35 TVLAPPPASPGEIA
+35 TTAAAPPPETPA
-49 QSEGDPATPAT
+49 QLVPAEGGPSVNAPPAPAPEPVAPPRATPAT
-60 PDPEPVAAS
+60 
-69 QPAAASTQ
+69 
-77 PAAASTRPAA
+77 RP
-87 ASTRPAPL
+87 PPL
-95 TWAQSTLA
+95 TWAQRTLA

-131 DRIVS
+131 DRIVNI
-136 VIEQEHVGG
+136 IEEESVGG
-145 VIMSVG
+145 LIMSVG

-164 QHSKFPLLVA
+164 NHSKYPLLVA

-210 ATGDPRYAYELGRI
+210 ATGDPRHAYQLGRI

-234 HVPFAPVLDVNNNPE
+234 HVPFAPVLDVNNNPD

-261 PDAVADL
+261 PNAVADL
-268 GVALVRGLQD
+268 GVAFVRGLQD
-278 HGAVATGKHFPG
+278 YGAVATGKHFPG
-290 HGDTETDSHLDL
+290 HGDTGTDSHLAL
-302 PIIRVGR
+302 PIIQVGR
-309 GRLDAVE
+309 ERLDAIE

-326 GVQGIMT
+326 GIQGIMT
-333 AHIAVPE
+333 AHIAVPAI
-340 LSGETIPATLSE
+340 SGETIPATVSHR
-352 PVLTGLLRNE
+352 VLTGLLRAE

-371 DAMDMVA
+371 DAMDMAA
-378 VDRLFP
+378 VTRLFP

-398 VILMPRDVKQSIDAI
+398 VILMPNDVKQAIDAI
-413 LRAIEEGRLTEARLD
+413 VLAIDEERLTEGRID
-428 ESVGR
+428 ESVRR

-442 LGEER
+442 LAEER
-447 KVPIE
+447 SVPLE
-452 MIPRVVGLPE
+452 MIPQVVGVPQHVE
-462 HMEIAREVAERSIT
+462 MAREVAERSIT
-476 LIRNEGDLLP
+476 LIRNERNLLP

-493 RVMSASFRD
+493 RVMSVSFRN

-508 GRYFDARLRD
+508 GRYFDSRLRE

-528 DEGTNSEGYEDLL
+528 DEGTNSEAYQDLL
-541 RRAGRSDLVVV
+541 SRARRSDLVVV
-552 SVYTNFAGRV
+552 SVYSNYAGRV
-562 ELPDATVELVNE
+562 ELPDATVEFVSE

-585 SFGNPYLISLFPD
+585 SFGNPYLISLLPD
-598 ARAYLL
+598 ARVYLL

-617 DALFGAIPIS
+617 DALFGDIAIT

-633 MEPFFSVGD
+633 MDPFFAVGD
-642 GIQVPLKVSASGR
+642 GIQVPLKVSVSGR

>member
-1 MTTQSVPRLSLSNP
+1 MTTQSIPRLPKSNP
-15 TGSFWILALLF
+15 AGSFWILALLV
-26 SACSGQAPV
+26 SACFQQA
-35 TVLAPPPASPGEIA
+35 TTTASAPPPETPAEVVQA
-49 QSEGDPATPAT
+49 EGGPSAATPPAPEPVAPPRATPAT
-60 PDPEPVAAS
+60 
-69 QPAAASTQ
+69 
-77 PAAASTRPAA
+77 RP
-87 ASTRPAPL
+87 PPL
-95 TWAQSTLA
+95 TWAQRTLA

-136 VIEQEHVGG
+136 VIEQENVGG
-145 VIMSVG
+145 VLMSVG

-164 QHSKFPLLVA
+164 NHSKYPLLVA

-202 FPSLMAFG
+202 FPSLMALG
-210 ATGDPRYAYELGRI
+210 ATGDPRHAYQLGRI

-234 HVPFAPVLDVNNNPE
+234 HVPFAPVLDVNNNPD

-255 RSFGED
+255 RSFGEN
-261 PDAVADL
+261 PNAVADL
-268 GVALVRGLQD
+268 GVAFVRGLQD
-278 HGAVATGKHFPG
+278 FGAVATGKHFPG
-290 HGDTETDSHLDL
+290 HGDTGTDSHLDL
-302 PIIRVGR
+302 PVIRVGR
-309 GRLDAVE
+309 ERLDAIE

-326 GVQGIMT
+326 GMQGIMT

-340 LSGETIPATLSE
+340 ISGETIPATVSE
-352 PVLTGLLRNE
+352 QVLTGLLRFDL
-362 MGFDGIVFT
+362 GFDGIIFT
-371 DAMDMVA
+371 DAMDMAA

-384 RGEAAVRAV
+384 RSEAAVRAV

-398 VILMPRDVKQSIDAI
+398 VIVMPRDVKQAIDAI
-413 LRAIEEGRLTEARLD
+413 VEAIDEGRLTEARLD

-442 LGEER
+442 LPEER
-447 KVPIE
+447 AVPLE
-452 MIPRVVGLPE
+452 MVPQVVGVPQ
-462 HMEIAREVAERSIT
+462 HMEMAHEVAERSIT
-476 LIRNEGDLLP
+476 LIQNERNLLP

-493 RVMSASFRD
+493 RVMSVSFRN

-508 GRYFDARLRD
+508 GRYFDGRLRE

-528 DEGTNSEGYEDLL
+528 DEDTNSEAYEALL
-541 RRAGRSDLVVV
+541 SRAGRSDLVVV
-552 SVYTNFAGRV
+552 SIYSNYAGRV
-562 ELPDATVELVNE
+562 ELPDATVEFVNE

-598 ARAYLL
+598 ARVYLL

-617 DALFGAIPIS
+617 DALFGDIAIT
-627 GRSPTG
+627 GRSPVG
-633 MEPFFSVGD
+633 MDRFFAVGD
-642 GIQVPLKVSASGR
+642 GIQVPLKVSVSGR

>member
-1 MTTQSVPRLSLSNP
+1 MTTQSVSRLPKHNP
-15 TGSFWILALLF
+15 AGSFWILVLLV
-26 SACSGQAPV
+26 SACHQQAVTTASAPPSETPAEVVQAEGGPSANAPPAPV
-35 TVLAPPPASPGEIA
+35 
-49 QSEGDPATPAT
+49 
-60 PDPEPVAAS
+60 PEPVAPPQAP
-69 QPAAASTQ
+69 PA
-77 PAAASTRPAA
+77 TR
-87 ASTRPAPL
+87 RPPL
-95 TWAQSTLA
+95 TWAQRTLA

-131 DRIVS
+131 DRIVN
-136 VIEQEHVGG
+136 VIEQENVGG

-164 QHSKFPLLVA
+164 NHSKYPLMVA

-210 ATGDPRYAYELGRI
+210 ATGDPRHAYQLGRI
-224 TALEARAMGV
+224 TALEARTMGV
-234 HVPFAPVLDVNNNPE
+234 HVPFAPVLDVNNNPD

-261 PDAVADL
+261 PNAVAAL
-268 GVALVRGLQD
+268 GAAFVRGLQD
-278 HGAVATGKHFPG
+278 YGAVATGKHFPG
-290 HGDTETDSHLDL
+290 HGDTGTDSHLDL
-302 PIIRVGR
+302 PVIRVGR
-309 GRLDAVE
+309 ERLDAVE

-326 GVQGIMT
+326 GMQGIMT

-340 LSGETIPATLSE
+340 ISGETIPATVSK
-352 PVLTGLLRNE
+352 PMLTDLLRSDL
-362 MGFDGIVFT
+362 GFDGIVFT
-371 DAMDMVA
+371 DAMDMAA
-378 VDRLFP
+378 VNRLFP

-398 VILMPRDVKQSIDAI
+398 VIVMPRDVKQAIDAI
-413 LRAIEEGRLTEARLD
+413 IEAIDEGRLTEARLD

-442 LGEER
+442 LAEER
-447 KVPIE
+447 AVPLE
-452 MIPRVVGLPE
+452 MIPQVVGVPE
-462 HMEIAREVAERSIT
+462 HMEMAREVAERSIT
-476 LIRNEGDLLP
+476 LIQNERNLLP

-493 RVMSASFRD
+493 RVMSVSFRN

-508 GRYFDARLRD
+508 GRYFNGRLRE

-528 DEGTNSEGYEDLL
+528 DEDTNSEGYEALL
-541 RRAGRSDLVVV
+541 SRAGRSDLVVV
-552 SVYTNFAGRV
+552 SVYSNYAGRV
-562 ELPDATVELVNE
+562 ELPDATVEFVNE
-574 LARRRVTHVVI
+574 LARRRITHVVI
-585 SFGNPYLISLFPD
+585 SFGNPYLISLFPN
-598 ARAYLL
+598 AQVYLL

-617 DALFGAIPIS
+617 DALFGDVAIT
-627 GRSPTG
+627 GRSPIR
-633 MEPFFSVGD
+633 MDPFFEVGD
-642 GIQVPLKVSASGR
+642 GIQVPLKVSVGGS

>member
-1 MTTQSVPRLSLSNP
+1 MTTQSISRLPKSNP
-15 TGSFWILALLF
+15 AGSFWILVFLV
-26 SACSGQAPV
+26 SACHQQAVTTASAPPTETPAEVAQAEGGPSANAPPAPV
-35 TVLAPPPASPGEIA
+35 
-49 QSEGDPATPAT
+49 
-60 PDPEPVAAS
+60 PEPVAPPQAP
-69 QPAAASTQ
+69 PA
-77 PAAASTRPAA
+77 TR
-87 ASTRPAPL
+87 RPPL
-95 TWAQSTLA
+95 TWAQRTLA

-131 DRIVS
+131 DRIVN
-136 VIEQEHVGG
+136 VIEQENVGAL
-145 VIMSVG
+145 IMSVG

-164 QHSKFPLLVA
+164 NHSKYPLLVA

-210 ATGDPRYAYELGRI
+210 ATGDPRHAYELGRI

-234 HVPFAPVLDVNNNPE
+234 HVPFAPVLDVNNNPD

-261 PDAVADL
+261 PNAVAAL
-268 GVALVRGLQD
+268 GAAFVRGLQD
-278 HGAVATGKHFPG
+278 YGAVATGKHFPG
-290 HGDTETDSHLDL
+290 HGDTGTDSHLDL
-302 PIIRVGR
+302 PVIRVGR
-309 GRLDAVE
+309 ERLDAVE

-326 GVQGIMT
+326 GMQGIMT

-340 LSGETIPATLSE
+340 ITGETIPATVSK
-352 PVLTGLLRNE
+352 PMLTDLLRSDL
-362 MGFDGIVFT
+362 GFDGIVFT
-371 DAMDMVA
+371 DAMDMAA
-378 VDRLFP
+378 VNRLFP

-398 VILMPRDVKQSIDAI
+398 VIVMPRDVKQAIDAI
-413 LRAIEEGRLTEARLD
+413 IEAIDEGRLTEARLD

-442 LGEER
+442 LAEER
-447 KVPIE
+447 AVPLE
-452 MIPRVVGLPE
+452 MIPQVVGVPE
-462 HMEIAREVAERSIT
+462 HMEMAREVAERSIT
-476 LIRNEGDLLP
+476 LIQNERNLLP

-493 RVMSASFRD
+493 RVMSVSFRN

-508 GRYFDARLRD
+508 GRYFNGRIRE

-528 DEGTNSEGYEDLL
+528 DEGTNSEGYEALL
-541 RRAGRSDLVVV
+541 SRAGRSDLVVV
-552 SVYTNFAGRV
+552 SVYSNYAGRV
-562 ELPDATVELVNE
+562 ELPDATVEFVNE
-574 LARRRVTHVVI
+574 LARRRITHVVI
-585 SFGNPYLISLFPD
+585 SFGNPYLISLFPN
-598 ARAYLL
+598 AQVYLL

-617 DALFGAIPIS
+617 DALFGDVPIT
-627 GRSPTG
+627 GRSPIG
-633 MEPFFSVGD
+633 MDPFFEVGD
-642 GIQVPLKVSASGR
+642 GIQVPPKVSVGGR